1 MLPNLLYPLYNFL
14 VGLIK
19 SLLKFKIHEVTGDN
33 MTKTPKKSFHTGS
46 VKKTIKIKASQDK
59 VWRKISNII
68 GLPTW
73 VVDVKKTVYLSK
85 KKRDVGAIRLI
96 TFADGNKIEEHIVAW
111 KNKESFTYIATEG
124 LPLRAYV
131 ATISIKVKPKKVVEV
146 TWQSYLNS
154 KKMSEKQFLEF
165 LAFMGSFY
173 EASLENL
180 KALLEK

>member
-1 MLPNLLYPLYNFL
+1 M
-14 VGLIK
+14 VGQP
-19 SLLKFKIHEVTGDN
+19 KFKIHRISGYD
-33 MTKTPKKSFHTGS
+33 MAKTVKKSFHTGS
-46 VKKTIKIKASQDK
+46 VKKTITIKASKDK
-59 VWRKISNII
+59 VWRKVSNIV

-73 VVDVKKTVYLSK
+73 LVDVKKTVYLSK

-96 TFADGNKIEEHIVAW
+96 TFTDGNKIEEHVVAW
-111 KNKESFTYIATEG
+111 KNKDYFTYIATEG

-131 ATISIKVKPKKVVEV
+131 ATISIKAKSKKIVEL

-165 LAFMGSFY
+165 LAFMSSFY

-180 KALLEK
+180 KILLEK

>member
-1 MLPNLLYPLYNFL
+1 M
-14 VGLIK
+14 GIK
-19 SLLKFKIHEVTGDN
+19 NGCTTRFKIPQISVYD
-33 MTKTPKKSFHTGS
+33 MTKIAKKSFHTGS
-46 VKKTIKIKASQDK
+46 VKKTISIKASKDR
-59 VWRKISNII
+59 VWKKISNIA

-85 KKRDVGAIRLI
+85 KKRDVGAVRLI
-96 TFADGNKIEEHIVAW
+96 TFADENKIEEHVVAW
-111 KNKESFTYIATEG
+111 KNKEYFTYMATEG

-131 ATISIKVKPKKVVEV
+131 ATISIKTKSKNLVEL

-165 LAFMGSFY
+165 LVFMGSFY

-180 KALLEK
+180 KVLLEK

>member
-1 MLPNLLYPLYNFL
+1 M
-14 VGLIK
+14 VGQP
-19 SLLKFKIHEVTGDN
+19 KFKIHRISGYDMV
-33 MTKTPKKSFHTGS
+33 KTTKKSFHTGS
-46 VKKTIKIKASQDK
+46 VKKTITIKASKDK
-59 VWRKISNII
+59 VWRKVSNIV

-73 VVDVKKTVYLSK
+73 LIDVKKTVYLSK

-96 TFADGNKIEEHIVAW
+96 TFTDGNKIEEHVVAW
-111 KNKESFTYIATEG
+111 KNKEYFTYIATEG

-131 ATISIKVKPKKVVEV
+131 ATISLKAKSKKIVEL

-180 KALLEK
+180 KILLEK

>member
-1 MLPNLLYPLYNFL
+1 M
-14 VGLIK
+14 V
-19 SLLKFKIHEVTGDN
+19 
-33 MTKTPKKSFHTGS
+33 KTVKKSFHTGS
-46 VKKTIKIKASQDK
+46 VKKIIMIKTSKDK
-59 VWRKISNII
+59 VWRKVSNIV

-73 VVDVKKTVYLSK
+73 LIDVKKTVYLSK
-85 KKRDVGAIRLI
+85 KKRGVGAVRLI
-96 TFADGNKIEEHIVAW
+96 TFTDGSKIEEHVVSW
-111 KNKESFTYIATEG
+111 KSGEYFTYIATEG

-131 ATISIKVKPKKVVEV
+131 ATISVKVKSKKIVKV

>member
-1 MLPNLLYPLYNFL
+1 M
-14 VGLIK
+14 VGQP
-19 SLLKFKIHEVTGDN
+19 KFKIHRISGYD
-33 MTKTPKKSFHTGS
+33 MAKTAKKSFHTGS
-46 VKKTIKIKASQDK
+46 VKKTITIKASKDK
-59 VWRKISNII
+59 VWRKVSNIV

-96 TFADGNKIEEHIVAW
+96 TFTDGNKIEEHVVAW
-111 KNKESFTYIATEG
+111 KNKEYFTYIATEG

-131 ATISIKVKPKKVVEV
+131 ATISIKAKSKKIVEL
-146 TWQSYLNS
+146 TWESYLNS

-180 KALLEK
+180 KILLEK

>member
-1 MLPNLLYPLYNFL
+1 MA
-14 VGLIK
+14 
-19 SLLKFKIHEVTGDN
+19 KIVKKLFRTG
-33 MTKTPKKSFHTGS
+33 T
-46 VKKTIKIKASQDK
+46 VKKTITVKSSKAK
-59 VWRKISNII
+59 VWRKISNIV

-73 VVDVKKTVYLSK
+73 VIDVKKTVYLSK
-85 KKRDVGAIRLI
+85 KKRGVGAIRLI
-96 TFADGNKIEEHIVAW
+96 TFTDGNKIEEHVVAW
-111 KNKESFTYIATEG
+111 KNKEYFTYIATEG

-131 ATISIKVKPKKVVEV
+131 ATISIMIKSKKNVQI

-154 KKMSEKQFLEF
+154 KKVSEKQFLEF